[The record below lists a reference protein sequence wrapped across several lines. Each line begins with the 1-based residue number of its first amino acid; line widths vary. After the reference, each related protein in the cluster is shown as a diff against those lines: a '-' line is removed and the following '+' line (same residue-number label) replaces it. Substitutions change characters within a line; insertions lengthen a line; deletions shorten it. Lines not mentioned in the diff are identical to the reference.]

1 MKINDPS
8 ACSCRQVGTHF
19 ECKLQKPP
27 RSVVYASFR
36 VDNEIKNKK
45 RERERELNRVQR
57 EPEDF
62 FDLLMAF
69 RSSHAVINVF
79 ISTAILAR
87 FISLKYELE
96 SSWNGS
102 GKVESIDID
111 EDNLLLSGLEERL
124 KDVFQRFIGIL
135 VYDWEI
141 YWTILQ
147 MYGEYIRRTDLYD

>member
-8 ACSCRQVGTHF
+8 ACSCRQVGIHF

-45 RERERELNRVQR
+45 RERELNRVQR

-69 RSSHAVINVF
+69 RSSYAVINVF

-135 VYDWEI
+135 VYD
-141 YWTILQ
+141 
-147 MYGEYIRRTDLYD
+147 

>member
-36 VDNEIKNKK
+36 VDNEIKIKERQRK
-45 RERERELNRVQR
+45 SERERESNRVQR

-111 EDNLLLSGLEERL
+111 EDNLLLSGLE
-124 KDVFQRFIGIL
+124 G
-135 VYDWEI
+135 
-141 YWTILQ
+141 
-147 MYGEYIRRTDLYD
+147 G